1 MQPWARHPDMIAAWA
16 VAIAL
21 VFAVSLAPWEKLRA
35 AQPAGVVDVAQ
46 QRFDVKF
53 RGGAHDRAVAAR
65 HESDLRE
72 LAFGVEG
79 P

>member
-35 AQPAGVVDVAQ
+35 AQPAGIVDVAQ

-53 RGGAHDRAVAAR
+53 PGGAHDRAAMAR
-65 HESDLRE
+65 HDADLRE